1 MLKYTIA
8 AASAAVVGAQ
18 DWFLTMNLDQLNDN
32 RLNRLENQGIHLRP
46 GEAVRLQAEQ
56 NASTGYSWQLTEIP
70 SGAAITITEDC

>member
-46 GEAVRLQAEQ
+46 GEAVRLQAE
-56 NASTGYSWQLTEIP
+56 
-70 SGAAITITEDC
+70 